1 MKKFLIILGI
11 CIVSVMIIVPLLQFS
26 KSNKQETE
34 KEKLKI
40 DIEKIDLGLIRKD
53 VISDNIVYLIKK
65 DKFPQSMGIVGYSLW
80 QDGDS
85 FLYEENISLTETIYI
100 PIKILKVRTKDLVV
114 YGIEYFMDIS
124 LIRDENNREIILN
137 KIKLMKDNS
146 KFKINTYYENKI
158 IYIQVID
165 NQYQSEYEQIKK
177 DKENEEKLKTI
188 QENLNVKNKIES
200 IWN

>member
-11 CIVSVMIIVPLLQFS
+11 CIVSVMVIVPLLQFS

-100 PIKILKVRTKDLVV
+100 PIKILKVRTKDLII

>member
-1 MKKFLIILGI
+1 
-11 CIVSVMIIVPLLQFS
+11 MIIVPLLQFS

-100 PIKILKVRTKDLVV
+100 PIKILKVRTKDLIV

>member
-100 PIKILKVRTKDLVV
+100 PIKILKVRTKDLIV